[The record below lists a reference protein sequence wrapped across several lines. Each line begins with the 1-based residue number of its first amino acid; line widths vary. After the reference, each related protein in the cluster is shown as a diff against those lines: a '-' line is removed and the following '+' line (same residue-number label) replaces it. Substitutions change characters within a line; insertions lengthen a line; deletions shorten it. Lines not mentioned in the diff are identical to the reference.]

1 MKPKQIANGAGRTLA
16 TREEGVARVGIEAR
30 YTVPRKMTTRRGG
43 AEEPSRR
50 SSGAGV
56 GAATVATV
64 KGQGT
69 TAAAVVNERVRMEE
83 RARTCEDE
91 DGGGEVPSRRGCGAE
106 VGARTL
112 AKTGMRC
119 GVGEQ
124 TVRMK
129 EFAEEV
135 GRTCEDDDGG
145 ACVGDY
151 PSEVNRLLS
160 EAK

>member
-1 MKPKQIANGAGRTLA
+1 MKRGTEWR
-16 TREEGVARVGIEAR
+16 RE
-30 YTVPRKMTTRRGG
+30 TVPAKTT
-43 AEEPSRR
+43 
-50 SSGAGV
+50 
-56 GAATVATV
+56 T
-64 KGQGT
+64 
-69 TAAAVVNERVRMEE
+69 
-83 RARTCEDE
+83 
-91 DGGGEVPSRRGCGAE
+91 GGGEVPSRRGCGVE

-151 PSEVNRLLS
+151 PSEVDRLLS